1 MGGYIL
7 FVASPVTSLTPPYSI
22 ILANVHRFY
31 CYLVE
36 GELPLD
42 VYWLYCQ
49 VVSLQSPEK

>member
-42 VYWLYCQ
+42 VYIGCIAR
-49 VVSLQSPEK
+49 